1 MRRDTTEDTLAV
13 AGAGR
18 GAATRRGRRH
28 AHTARRAKLMVLA
41 VVLPVMLAA
50 IVTMVATWPPSAG
63 HAAAQAGLVDTG
75 MQYYRA
81 TVTSALSTTCQGSQE
96 NAQPDGT
103 VPATV
108 PCVRVTARVTEGPSV
123 GAVIT
128 VYPTVGTPDRDVRPG
143 ADIVVQHY
151 PASGGSSETW
161 AFADVERTVPLA
173 TLAMAFLLV
182 TAVVAG
188 WRGFRALI
196 GLAVAMV
203 LLWVYLLPG
212 LIAGQNAMVLSLTSS
227 VVIMTVVGYLTHG
240 LSLRTSTAL
249 LGTFFGLGLIGGLG
263 VFGAWAAG
271 LNPVTSEQ
279 DYQLAE
285 LLGTHGLAALHGIFL
300 AGVVLAG
307 LGVLNDVTITQV
319 SAVWELRTANRAATW
334 QALFA
339 GGMRIGRDHVAST
352 IYTIAFAY
360 VGASLPVLLTLQL
373 YGLPLA
379 RTLTGGAFAQE
390 IVRTLAGSIGL
401 VLAIPLTTVAAAVV
415 ATHCDPAALR
425 AGSGHSHPAP
435 A

>member
-1 MRRDTTEDTLAV
+1 ML
-13 AGAGR
+13 
-18 GAATRRGRRH
+18 
-28 AHTARRAKLMVLA
+28 L

-50 IVTMVATWPPSAG
+50 LVVMVTTWPPPVGSVAVK
-63 HAAAQAGLVDTG
+63 AGLVDTG

-81 TVTSALSTTCQGSQE
+81 RVTSASTTTCEGSQE
-96 NAQPDGT
+96 NALPDGT

-108 PCVRVTARVTEGPSV
+108 PCVRVQARVTEGPSR
-123 GAVIT
+123 GALIT
-128 VYPTVGTPDRDVRPG
+128 VYPTVGTPSRDIRPG

-151 PASGGSSETW
+151 PAAAGVAETW

-196 GLAVAMV
+196 GLVVAMV
-203 LLWVYLLPG
+203 VLWVYLLPG
-212 LIAGQNAMVLSLTSS
+212 LIAGQSAMVVSLASS

-263 VFGAWAAG
+263 AFGAWAAG

-279 DYQLAE
+279 DYQLAG

-319 SAVWELRTANRAATW
+319 SAVWELRTADRAATW
-334 QALFA
+334 QNLFA

-360 VGASLPVLLTLQL
+360 VGASLPVPLTLQL

-401 VLAIPLTTVAAAVV
+401 VLAIPLTTAAAAIV
-415 ATHCDPAALR
+415 ATHCDPATLR
-425 AGSGHSHPAP
+425 TASGHSHPVP
-435 A
+435 V